1 MQPASYIDPASG
13 AHYPLD
19 VPRWCSDER
28 RPLLVTPQGG
38 ISRDDID
45 RGMRSLWRY
54 RASLPVEIA
63 RPISMGEGC
72 TPLVQQ
78 AWDNFR
84 PYFKLE
90 WFNPTASFKDR
101 GATVMLSFLRQLGVN
116 AVLEDSSGN
125 GGASVAAYGAAG
137 GMREDPCAR
146 LHIARQD
153 RSGSGLWRG
162 HSTGGRRR
170 AKCEA
175 EAIRQSNET
184 FYASHNWQPF
194 FLEGTKSFAYELW
207 EDFNY
212 SAPDNIIM
220 PVGAGSSLLGC
231 YIGFKELLAA
241 EQIKKLPRL
250 FAAQPLHCSPVDA
263 SFKEGRDTPVSR
275 EVHKTIA
282 EGTAIKRPAAFAR
295 DDHGAEGDRRQHCR
309 HPRGRHCQ
317 RSEAP
322 GSPGPVR
329 RADLRHCRCSHGRS
343 HKSSGHQRQ
352 GTHRCSHYRN
362 GHQKRILDRRAFQRC
377 DLTRALAGKTAQ
389 CDRRHGLHD
398 SFAPPIAPCVAPET
412 TQTLPSTQFTTRP
425 RIPPAPSRASA
436 PT

>member
-1 MQPASYIDPASG
+1 MTMQPASYIDPASG

-137 GMREDPCAR
+137 GMRVKILAPAYTSPAKIAQVRAYGADIQLVEGAR
-146 LHIARQD
+146 EE
-153 RSGSGLWRG
+153 S
-162 HSTGGRRR
+162 
-170 AKCEA
+170 EA

-282 EGTAIKRPAAFAR
+282 EGTAIRRPLRLREMITALRETGGSTVAIPEDGIVSALKRLAREGLFAEPTSATAVAAM
-295 DDHGAEGDRRQHCR
+295 DDLINRQVISAKERTVVLITGTGIKSASLIAELFSD
-309 HPRGRHCQ
+309 
-317 RSEAP
+317 A
-322 GSPGPVR
+322 
-329 RADLRHCRCSHGRS
+329 
-343 HKSSGHQRQ
+343 
-352 GTHRCSHYRN
+352 T
-362 GHQKRILDRRAFQRC
+362 
-377 DLTRALAGKTAQ
+377 
-389 CDRRHGLHD
+389 
-398 SFAPPIAPCVAPET
+398 
-412 TQTLPSTQFTTRP
+412 
-425 RIPPAPSRASA
+425 
-436 PT
+436 

>member
-137 GMREDPCAR
+137 GMRVKILAPAYTSPAKIAQVRAYGADIQLVEGAR
-146 LHIARQD
+146 EE
-153 RSGSGLWRG
+153 S
-162 HSTGGRRR
+162 
-170 AKCEA
+170 EA

-282 EGTAIKRPAAFAR
+282 EGTAIRRPLRLREMITALRETGGSTVAIPEDGIVSALKRLA
-295 DDHGAEGDRRQHCR
+295 
-309 HPRGRHCQ
+309 
-317 RSEAP
+317 
-322 GSPGPVR
+322 
-329 RADLRHCRCSHGRS
+329 
-343 HKSSGHQRQ
+343 RQ
-352 GTHRCSHYRN
+352 GLFVEPTSATAVAAM
-362 GHQKRILDRRAFQRC
+362 D
-377 DLTRALAGKTAQ
+377 DLINRQVISAKERTVVLITGTGIKSASL
-389 CDRRHGLHD
+389 
-398 SFAPPIAPCVAPET
+398 IAR
-412 TQTLPSTQFTTRP
+412 ST
-425 RIPPAPSRASA
+425 SG
-436 PT
+436 

>member
-1 MQPASYIDPASG
+1 MTMQPASYIDPASG

-101 GATVMLSFLRQLGVN
+101 GATVMLSFLRQIGVN

-137 GMREDPCAR
+137 GMRVKILAPAYTSLAKIAQVRAYGAGIQLVEGAR
-146 LHIARQD
+146 EE
-153 RSGSGLWRG
+153 S
-162 HSTGGRRR
+162 
-170 AKCEA
+170 EA

-282 EGTAIKRPAAFAR
+282 EGTAIRRPLRLREMITALRETGGSTVAIPEDGIVSALKRLAR
-295 DDHGAEGDRRQHCR
+295 DGLFVEPTSATAVAAMDDLINRQVIDAKERTVVLITGTGVKSASLIAELFSD
-309 HPRGRHCQ
+309 
-317 RSEAP
+317 A
-322 GSPGPVR
+322 
-329 RADLRHCRCSHGRS
+329 
-343 HKSSGHQRQ
+343 
-352 GTHRCSHYRN
+352 T
-362 GHQKRILDRRAFQRC
+362 
-377 DLTRALAGKTAQ
+377 
-389 CDRRHGLHD
+389 
-398 SFAPPIAPCVAPET
+398 
-412 TQTLPSTQFTTRP
+412 
-425 RIPPAPSRASA
+425 
-436 PT
+436 